1 MQRVRL
7 NPGQQWPFDEFR
19 SLVIAVSLITRQCEG
34 ATPLTDDSISDLSV
48 EQLEAIDQAATQF
61 EAELRDGHS
70 PRIEDVLASIPENLR
85 GVAFREL
92 LEIELEFQR
101 EQDQTIDINGYRERF
116 GEYADAVR
124 GISTAQSIY
133 VAQPGSTTE
142 AAESTPS
149 SGLPGPIDGYAID
162 DILGR
167 GGMGVVYRAH
177 DPKLKRAVAL
187 KMVLAGDHAGSSVLK
202 RFEVEAEAAAR
213 LQHPNIVQVFA
224 LGSHR
229 GSPYIAMELVEGSS
243 LSGLIDDE
251 PLNAR
256 IAAELCVA
264 VARAVE
270 YAHQNGVIHRDLK
283 PANILIQQQ
292 PDRASESVAIAAAE
306 PTLLVGAE
314 STAEIATEVETTQKL
329 QNQSRQTT
337 KDSLLSRFGSD
348 SGSGSGASRHGAGIS
363 NGWLPKITDFGL
375 ARTIGND
382 SGVTGTGEILGT
394 PQHMSPEQAR
404 GDADIG
410 PTSDVYSVGVIL
422 YRLLTGRTPFHG
434 ATPLE
439 TIRMVTEADPVAPSA
454 LLPGLPADLSTIC
467 LKCLEK
473 EAGRRYQTAAELADD
488 LSRFLNHEPVLAR
501 PISSTRRAWL
511 FYCRNKAMTLTVMLA
526 LCAIV
531 GLSSYYVGRL
541 ATANSKLTTTIGDLN
556 QSNAALTQTVEAL
569 DEKRAEAQSN
579 AREAEANAE
588 KARTNAEEA
597 KSNAE
602 VARTNA
608 DEAER
613 RRNEADDARSRAEKS
628 ETEMRRHLY
637 NAEMLVASKAAHEAA
652 GLSTIDRITSKWADA
667 DDLIGWEYRYLQRQL
682 EPQSRILTSVFGLDH
697 GAAIAVSPDGTT
709 VVRKPDGLEPISFV
723 NIETGEVAR
732 ELENSSQLRP
742 SCIRFS
748 RDGTMLAIAASM
760 GEPGAVYSLETGERL
775 YGLKRIIGTDS
786 VDWSADGKWLIHHGH
801 RGQIVYR
808 SSDGHVISDSPHE
821 WYSAW
826 VDCHPS
832 DPTRF
837 ASAARG
843 QWLLGSLTNEGQP
856 DTHAAAKYVGSG
868 SRREVD
874 WHPDGRLIAIADDP
888 HGSVAVWNTDEQDF
902 AWKRTESA
910 AQITTVRWSP
920 DGRWLAAAGG
930 DRAIR
935 IHDATDGRMVA
946 LLRGHTRQI
955 HRLAWTPD
963 GTKLFTTSLD
973 NSLRIWDV
981 DQHTSPL
988 SIADHPIHAVAWSKD
1003 GDTLT
1008 AQSEFDCVHLDLAS
1022 ADRPVVWKQ
1031 SCRSFAVSRSP
1042 VDGHIATATFEDLK
1056 IFDGNG
1062 GRELHSLKIP
1072 GGIGGNF
1079 VASLKWSP
1087 DGSRI
1092 AVSRKYMGTIWVCDA
1107 GLTRLQVLKGNRATT
1122 AGTYCWNADGQSL
1135 LVIEAQK
1142 RLLRQP
1148 LDGSP
1153 AETLTT
1159 TTDRIVDIALDPQHR
1174 LLALAGENLIELRD
1188 TENFELQHSLIGH
1201 TANVHRVVWSP
1212 DGSRLASL
1220 TEGEGIIGLW
1230 DPATG
1235 EATAMLNHPTGDRF
1249 TSIAWSPDGKT
1260 LAAGDARGEMH
1271 LLVGE

>member
-1 MQRVRL
+1 MT
-7 NPGQQWPFDEFR
+7 G
-19 SLVIAVSLITRQCEG
+19 
-34 ATPLTDDSISDLSV
+34 DSISDLSV
-48 EQLEAIDQAATQF
+48 EQVRAIDQAATQF

-70 PRIEDVLASIPENLR
+70 PQIEDVLAAFADELR
-85 GVAFREL
+85 PVAFREL
-92 LEIELEFQR
+92 LEIELEVLR
-101 EQDQTIDINGYRERF
+101 EQNRTIDINDYRERF
-116 GEYADAVR
+116 SEYADAVCD
-124 GISTAQSIY
+124 ISTAQTVYKSQSDSKPPENERKSAVGI
-133 VAQPGSTTE
+133 PRS
-142 AAESTPS
+142 
-149 SGLPGPIDGYAID
+149 IDGYEID
-162 DILGR
+162 DVLGR

-224 LGSHR
+224 LGSHG

-243 LSGLIDDE
+243 LAGLIDDE
-251 PLNAR
+251 PLNAQ

-292 PDRASESVAIAAAE
+292 PDRSSESAAITAAE
-306 PTLLVGAE
+306 PTILVGAE
-314 STAEIATEVETTQKL
+314 STTDVAKRIDATQRL
-329 QNQSRQTT
+329 QSQSGPTT
-337 KDSLLSRFGSD
+337 KDSLISRFGSV
-348 SGSGSGASRHGAGIS
+348 SGSGSSANRHGAGIS

-394 PQHMSPEQAR
+394 PQYMSPEQAR
-404 GDADIG
+404 GDSDIG

-439 TIRMVTEADPVAPSA
+439 TIRMVTEAAPVAPTA

-473 EAGRRYQTAAELADD
+473 EQGRRYQSAAELADD

-501 PISSTRRAWL
+501 PISSARRAWL
-511 FYCRNKAMTLTVMLA
+511 FYRRNKAMTLTVLLA

-541 ATANSKLTTTIGDLN
+541 ATANTKLTATIGNLN
-556 QSNAALTQTVEAL
+556 QSNAALTETVNAL
-569 DEKRAEAQSN
+569 AEKRAEAQ
-579 AREAEANAE
+579 
-588 KARTNAEEA
+588 TNAEEA
-597 KSNAE
+597 RANAQ
-602 VARTNA
+602 VAMTNA

-613 RRNEADDARSRAEKS
+613 RRNEADEARSRAEKS

-637 NAEMLVASKAAHEAA
+637 NAEMRVASNAVHEAG
-652 GLSTIDRITSKWADA
+652 GLSTIERITSKWADA
-667 DDLIGWEYRYLQRQL
+667 DDLIGWEYRYLKRQL
-682 EPQSRILTSVFGLDH
+682 KPQSRVLTSVYGLGH

-709 VVRKPDGLEPISFV
+709 VVRKPDGDVPISFV
-723 NIETGEVAR
+723 NLETGEVAR
-732 ELENSSQLRP
+732 ELKNSSQLQP
-742 SCIRFS
+742 SCLRFS
-748 RDGTMLAIAASM
+748 RDGTMLAVAASM
-760 GEPGAVYSLETGERL
+760 GEPGAVYSVETGERL
-775 YGLKRIIGTDS
+775 YGLKRIVGTDS

-801 RGQIVYR
+801 FGQIVYR
-808 SSDGHVISDSPHE
+808 SADGHVLSDSQHE

-826 VDCHPS
+826 VDCHPTDS
-832 DPTRF
+832 RRF
-837 ASAARG
+837 VIAARG
-843 QWLLGSLTNEGQP
+843 QWLLGSLTDDGQR
-856 DTHAAAKYVGSG
+856 DTLVAAKYVGSG
-868 SRREVD
+868 IRREAD
-874 WHPDGRLIAIADDP
+874 WHPDGRLIAIADEP
-888 HGSVAVWNTDEQDF
+888 HGSVAVWNTDKQDF
-902 AWKRTESA
+902 AWKRTEST
-910 AQITTVRWSP
+910 AQITTVRWSL
-920 DGRWLAAAGG
+920 DGRWLATAGG

-935 IHDATDGRMVA
+935 IHDATDGRLVA

-963 GTKLFTTSLD
+963 GTKLFSTSLD
-973 NSLRIWDV
+973 NSLRVWDV

-988 SIADHPIHAVAWSKD
+988 SIANRPIHAVVWSKD
-1003 GDTLT
+1003 GHTLT
-1008 AQSEFDCVHLDLAS
+1008 AQSEYDCVHLDLAS

-1031 SCRSFAVSRSP
+1031 KCRSLAVSHSP
-1042 VDGHIATATFEDLK
+1042 VKGHIATATLDELK
-1056 IFDGNG
+1056 IFDGND
-1062 GRELHSLKIP
+1062 GRELHSMELP
-1072 GGIGGNF
+1072 RRTGGNI
-1079 VASLKWSP
+1079 VEGLKWSP

-1092 AVSRKYMGTIWVCDA
+1092 AVARKFNGTVWVCDA
-1107 GLTRLQVLKGNRATT
+1107 GLTEVQALNGNRATT

-1142 RLLRQP
+1142 RLLRKP

-1153 AETLTT
+1153 VETLTT
-1159 TTDRIVDIALDPQHR
+1159 TTDRIFDIALDPQNR

-1188 TENFELQHSLIGH
+1188 TEKFELQHTLIGH
-1201 TANVHRVVWSP
+1201 TAKVGRIVWSP
-1212 DGSRLASL
+1212 DGRRLASL

-1235 EATAMLNHPTGDRF
+1235 EATAMLNHPIGDRF

-1260 LAAGDARGEMH
+1260 LAAGDARGEVH